1 MFCGKET
8 SKLHLKKLIYK
19 TPSTVNKS
27 FLFDVSFISYI
38 PGYLTHIKYPVKY
51 HNDDTMN
58 LNKHYETYVFVQW
71 YYKSNIFLK
80 CLPTTNAATSVHY
93 MLE

>member
-8 SKLHLKKLIYK
+8 SKLHLEKLIYK

-51 HNDDTMN
+51 HNDVTMN
-58 LNKHYETYVFVQW
+58 LNKHYETYVFVQ
-71 YYKSNIFLK
+71 
-80 CLPTTNAATSVHY
+80 
-93 MLE
+93 